1 MTPSPISSSAV
12 AAKIRSP
19 AGSNPSRASDAIA
32 TAFAATWPFMS
43 SAPRPQTQP
52 SRSSPDHGSTD
63 HSAGSASTVS
73 VCESSSR
80 LGPSPRPRIR
90 ATRFARSGTRAYS
103 SHSTPNGSR

>member
-32 TAFAATWPFMS
+32 TAFAATWLFMS
-43 SAPRPQTQP
+43 SAPRPQTSP
-52 SRSSPDHGSTD
+52 SRSSPDQGSSC

-73 VCESSSR
+73 VWERSRR
-80 LGPSPRPRIR
+80 LGPSPLPRMR
-90 ATRFARSGTRAYS
+90 ATRFARSGSRAYS
-103 SHSTPNGSR
+103 SHSTPKGSR